1 MACQITVALLDTAK
15 TLTVHTT
22 PATILR
28 QIVQAVCEKQSYGD
42 QGAYG
47 LRSGSTTLDLSLS
60 VQCASVAPS
69 AKLELF
75 KLPHTTTAP
84 MLATVTLQ
92 LEDGQRIF
100 QTLGSTMTLWDVL
113 LGAEQISNGSL
124 NLTRRSGTP
133 PASIK
138 NMFALQRRL
147 SRTNRTASQVYMFPV
162 VVAMEREYA
171 SFKSLKSTTLEQA
184 GLASGNATIRV
195 TMRHKSSGIEKYME
209 ELEPGRSLQKGSV
222 APTSPTQT
230 RPTLADRTNDVHVAP
245 VRVPEI
251 RGRIG
256 SIFRRTRDG
265 APSGPPQ
272 NGGSPSNRSDGGSPS
287 QTPTQDINSAMVEA
301 TQEIRQLREQQTQ
314 EALTDRVKR
323 LSKSADG
330 SSSDK
335 DRFVRSMTLYEEPD
349 EILVASP
356 RLGTTHKTPPLPRTA
371 SPLSNTVSTQT
382 SMPQQQQQQQQQQL
396 PQDDLVRLIAQRV
409 SQQLK
414 LAQLRGDSGLNYHS
428 LIAQEI
434 VKEQRAGSLPISLPI
449 SPAESRKNSVDAP
462 GSRTHGTFAR

>member
-1 MACQITVALLDTAK
+1 MASQITICLLNTAK
-15 TLTVHTT
+15 TQTINTT
-22 PATILR
+22 PTTILR

-42 QGAYG
+42 PGAYG
-47 LRSGSTTLDLSLS
+47 LRSGNITLDLSLS
-60 VQCASVAPS
+60 VQCANVAPG
-69 AKLELF
+69 AKLELV
-75 KLPHTTTAP
+75 KVPHTTTAP
-84 MLATVTLQ
+84 MLATVALQ
-92 LEDGQRIF
+92 LEDGQRVV
-100 QTLGSTMTLWDVL
+100 QTLATTATLWDVL
-113 LGAEQISNGSL
+113 LGAEQMSSGSL
-124 NLTRRSGTP
+124 NLTRRTGTP

-147 SRTNRTASQVYMFPV
+147 SRTNKTASQVYMLPV
-162 VVAMEREYA
+162 VVAQEREYA

-184 GLASGNATIRV
+184 GMVSENATMRV
-195 TMRHKSSGIEKYME
+195 IMRHKSSGIEKYME
-209 ELEPGRSLQKGSV
+209 ELEPGRSLPKGDV
-222 APTSPTQT
+222 APTSSMQT
-230 RPTLADRTNDVHVAP
+230 RPAFADRTNDVPVAP
-245 VRVPEI
+245 VRAPEI

-265 APSGPPQ
+265 APSAPPH

-335 DRFVRSMTLYEEPD
+335 DRFVRSMTLCDEPE
-349 EILVASP
+349 EILMASP
-356 RLGTTHKTPPLPRTA
+356 QHSTTHKTPPLPRTA
-371 SPLSNTVSTQT
+371 SPISTTVSTQT
-382 SMPQQQQQQQQQQL
+382 SMPQQQQPL
-396 PQDDLVRLIAQRV
+396 PQDDLVRQIAQRV